1 MSVLKLAREFE
12 KKVSEHVDTDPSVV
26 IHEHEGVD
34 PVSYMAFS
42 NLKNI
47 IEDASELLSILN
59 SEDDLPQWVDEL
71 LAISKNNVSK
81 ALYYVRA
88 EKSLDDVEADS
99 DSE

>member
-12 KKVSEHVDTDPSVV
+12 KKVSEHVDTDPS
-26 IHEHEGVD
+26 
-34 PVSYMAFS
+34 VSYMAFS